1 MEVKYMSTGIK
12 KLKDK
17 YFVKEEDGG
26 YKLNKEEAKKS
37 AQSAM
42 FDAILLGVAAA
53 GTLCVIG
60 LARIGLQT
68 LKLGATTVREG
79 KTIVASHFRK

>member
-1 MEVKYMSTGIK
+1 MSTGIK

-26 YKLNKEEAKKS
+26 YKLNKEKAKKS

-42 FDAILLGVAAA
+42 FDAILLGTAVA

-68 LKLGATTVREG
+68 LKLGATTVRDG

>member
-1 MEVKYMSTGIK
+1 MSTGIK

-37 AQSAM
+37 AHSAM
-42 FDAILLGVAAA
+42 FNAILLGTAVA

-68 LKLGATTVREG
+68 LKLGVTTVREG

>member
-1 MEVKYMSTGIK
+1 MSTGIK

-42 FDAILLGVAAA
+42 FDAILLGTAVA

-60 LARIGLQT
+60 LAQIGRNNRPRGQDH
-68 LKLGATTVREG
+68 R
-79 KTIVASHFRK
+79 RKPLSQVNR

>member
-1 MEVKYMSTGIK
+1 MSTGIK

-42 FDAILLGVAAA
+42 FDAILLGTAVA

-68 LKLGATTVREG
+68 LKLGVTTARARPSSQATFAN
-79 KTIVASHFRK
+79 K

>member
-1 MEVKYMSTGIK
+1 MPTGIK

-17 YFVKEEDGG
+17 YFVKEENGG
-26 YKLNKEEAKKS
+26 SKLNKEEAKKS
-37 AQSAM
+37 AQGAM
-42 FDAILLGVAAA
+42 FDAIVIGTAVA

-79 KTIVASHFRK
+79 KTIVASYFRK

>member
-1 MEVKYMSTGIK
+1 MSTGIK

-42 FDAILLGVAAA
+42 FDAILLGTAVAGA
-53 GTLCVIG
+53 LCVIG
-60 LARIGLQT
+60 LA
-68 LKLGATTVREG
+68 LGVTTVREG
-79 KTIVASHFRK
+79 KTIVASYFRK

>member
-1 MEVKYMSTGIK
+1 MSTGIK

-42 FDAILLGVAAA
+42 FDAILLGTAVAGA
-53 GTLCVIG
+53 LCVIG

-79 KTIVASHFRK
+79 KTIVVSHFRK

>member
-1 MEVKYMSTGIK
+1 MSTGIK
-12 KLKDK
+12 KMKDK

-42 FDAILLGVAAA
+42 FDAILLGTAVAGA
-53 GTLCVIG
+53 LCVIG